1 MMLLGIAV
9 ALLNGCG
16 TTVYKT
22 DLEIYCPPIRQYAP
36 EFNNKLADEIDVIP
50 NQGSAI
56 ETVVTDYMVLRDK
69 LSACH
74 KEQEKRDG

>member
-1 MMLLGIAV
+1 MLLV
-9 ALLNGCG
+9 TVTALLTGCG

-22 DLEIYCPPIRQYAP
+22 DLEIYCPPIKQYDS
-36 EFNNKLADEIDVIP
+36 EFNHKLADEIEVIP
-50 NQGSAI
+50 NEGSAI